1 MPIVKTA
8 DLIGEALHWATGKA
22 DGQPLQIVPAQYGNP
37 ARVFVETPSG
47 LVRYR
52 PTTDWLT
59 AGDLM
64 DRHKIDLVTGDDLSL
79 SDRFRRIAVGVKIH
93 VAAPDNRTA
102 ICRAVVAAGLGETVD
117 VPEVLL

>member
-1 MPIVKTA
+1 MSIVKTA
-8 DLIGEALHWATGKA
+8 DLIGEALHWATGTA

-37 ARVFVETPSG
+37 ARVFVQVRGS

-52 PTTDWLT
+52 PTADWGQ

-102 ICRAVVAAGLGETVD
+102 ICRAVVRQELGETVD